1 MGKIVTNEC
10 WRLLGSWRWVL
21 RETLRWKLGVFGVI
35 LGLCGCWMGSSL
47 ALGQGASGGVVTL
60 DGRLLRLTIEQ
71 SWFRGR
77 GGELMAPVVFANG
90 ARGLLTSTVVVGAED
105 GQFTKALENHR
116 SALSWERAKFADAF
130 LVRAASPSD
139 ALRVA
144 NELLRLPGV
153 RYAHPDFVF
162 PLEAR
167 SAPLDEPYFGTQ
179 WNLKNTGQ
187 NGGTPGVDIGIESVW
202 KVTRGN
208 PQTVVGVLDLGFEQN
223 HKDLVDAW
231 FVNTKEIPGNKK
243 DDDGNGLVDDVRG
256 WNFST
261 NGNNLIYGAAANHGT
276 ATSGIIGARVN
287 GVGISGICPECK
299 ILPVVVSGR
308 VSEDADAIAY
318 ALSMGVSVMSNSWG
332 YALESPRTDV
342 VSEALT
348 KAATNGRVGLG
359 MPILF
364 AMHNSDVNDCRPSSP
379 DISAHPQVLAVSSI
393 DFHDVKVPNAAW
405 GACLAFLGPSSGSGV
420 NGIPATDRSGSA
432 GYNTS
437 GSGNF
442 EDLDFHNGFWGTSA
456 ATPHVAGL
464 FALLLAAEPGLT
476 RDQALSRMKASAI
489 KANPGA
495 AAYDPVTGHSL
506 RYGYGRAHGGMLFP

>member
-1 MGKIVTNEC
+1 MQ
-10 WRLLGSWRWVL
+10 WSGSVFARVL
-21 RETLRWKLGVFGVI
+21 ALALAFSGLGVGSGAAAGQAAFGELVK
-35 LGLCGCWMGSSL
+35 
-47 ALGQGASGGVVTL
+47 L
-60 DGRLLRLTIEQ
+60 DGRLLALRVASDWIK
-71 SWFRGR
+71 GR

-90 ARGLLTSTVVVGAED
+90 ARGLMTSSVIVGAED
-105 GQFTKALENHR
+105 QQFVRVMQNYGQ
-116 SALSWERAKFADAF
+116 ALSWERAKFADAF
-130 LVRAASPSD
+130 LVHVDSPAD
-139 ALRVA
+139 ALRLA
-144 NELLRLPGV
+144 NQWSSSGAV

-162 PLEAR
+162 PVEAR
-167 SAPLDEPYFGTQ
+167 SLPEAEPYFSAQ

-187 NGGTPGVDIGIESVW
+187 NGATPGVDIGIESAW

-208 PQTVVGVLDLGFEQN
+208 PQTVIGVLDLGFEQN
-223 HKDLVDAW
+223 HKDLADAW
-231 FVNTKEIPGNKK
+231 FVNMREIPGNKK
-243 DDDGNGLVDDVRG
+243 DDDGNGLIDDVRG

-287 GVGISGICPECK
+287 GMGISGICPECK

-332 YALESPRTDV
+332 YGLESPRTDV
-342 VSEALT
+342 VSEAIT
-348 KAATNGRVGLG
+348 RAAKQGRGGLG

-364 AMHNSDVNDCRPSSP
+364 AMHNSDMNDCRPTSP
-379 DISAHPQVLAVSSI
+379 DISAHPDVMAVSSI

-405 GACLAFLGPSSGSGV
+405 GACLAFLGPSSGAAGF
-420 NGIPATDRSGSA
+420 NGIPATDRSGGA
-432 GYNTS
+432 GYNTNGTS
-437 GSGNF
+437 NF
-442 EDLDFHNGFWGTSA
+442 DDLDFHNGFWGTSA

-489 KANPGA
+489 KANPAA

-506 RYGYGRAHGGMLFP
+506 RYGYGRAHAGTLFSRTPKP